1 MVMLES
7 VGALIGSL
15 ETVRCVAV
23 ICRFRQD
30 ASILLRR
37 VRSQAFVSDY
47 VERKPQE
54 RTFV

>member
-23 ICRFRQD
+23 ICCFRQD